1 MLLLPL
7 LVYERVAGADGRID
21 DAEWARFEQD
31 LSSAEEFTEPLM
43 REVFAELRAR
53 DLDALVVLLRA
64 LEDGLVASARLALER
79 RLAGEGYHR
88 FVAGLLV
95 WGMGL
100 AQASGGFLG
109 RFGSKVSREEMAALT
124 ALAEEFELDPS
135 VWMG

>member
-7 LVYERVAGADGRID
+7 VVYERVAGADGQID
-21 DAEWARFEQD
+21 DAEWARFAAD
-31 LSSAEEFTEPLM
+31 LEGADEFTEPLM

-53 DLDALVVLLRA
+53 DLDSLVVILRA
-64 LEDGLVASARLALER
+64 VEDGLVASARLALER
-79 RLAGEGYHR
+79 HLPGEGYHR

-109 RFGSKVSREEMAALT
+109 RFGSRVSREELAALT
-124 ALAEEFELDPS
+124 ALAEEFALDPE
-135 VWMG
+135 VWLG

>member
-1 MLLLPL
+1 M
-7 LVYERVAGADGRID
+7 
-21 DAEWARFEQD
+21 
-31 LSSAEEFTEPLM
+31 
-43 REVFAELRAR
+43 
-53 DLDALVVLLRA
+53 
-64 LEDGLVASARLALER
+64 ASARLALER

>member
-7 LVYERVAGADGRID
+7 LVYERVAGADGQID

-43 REVFAELRAR
+43 REVFAGLRAR

-135 VWMG
+135 VWTG